1 MASNSKKVKLFIDG
15 EFVESQATQYIPVT
29 NPATQE
35 VIAEVPCA
43 TQAEVEQA
51 IASAKA
57 AFKTGAKCQYQK
69 RARVMMRY
77 QALLKEHHD
86 EIAEILALE
95 TGKTFDDA
103 KR

>member
-43 TQAEVEQA
+43 TQAEVEQ
-51 IASAKA
+51 SH
-57 AFKTGAKCQYQK
+57 CQRQSS
-69 RARVMMRY
+69 
-77 QALLKEHHD
+77 
-86 EIAEILALE
+86 I
-95 TGKTFDDA
+95 
-103 KR
+103 